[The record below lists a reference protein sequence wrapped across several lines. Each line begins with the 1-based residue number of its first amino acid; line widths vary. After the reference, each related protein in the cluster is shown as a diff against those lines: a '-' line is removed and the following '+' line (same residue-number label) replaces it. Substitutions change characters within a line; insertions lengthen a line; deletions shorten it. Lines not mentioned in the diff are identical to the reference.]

1 MKSWISFVIRFRFA
15 VIALCLLL
23 TAGFASQIP
32 RLQILINSDNF
43 IPQSNHYA
51 VVGNEVERVFGN
63 KHTAVIGITA
73 NSGSIYQPAILAKVS
88 RITARLMASPG
99 VVKTNVLSLSAR
111 KAKSI
116 TGVADGM
123 EVRPLMEQ
131 VPATPDG
138 LASLRHDVAANPAY
152 RNILVSANGKTTQI
166 VAEFHE
172 IPGGMSAIAAAVQA
186 AAAPERDASVDITVS
201 GEPIFLAWLEKFSGR
216 MGLFLPAALVI
227 IGLVHWEAFRT
238 LQALILPLVT
248 AILAVIWSVSF
259 LAISGSGLDVFN
271 ATTPILI
278 MAIAA
283 GHAVQILKRYYE
295 EFAKLKDAAAGFDGQ
310 ALNKKTMNRQAIV
323 NAVGSVG
330 PIMIAA
336 CVVAALGFLS
346 LTVFEI
352 KAIKTFGIFSALGVA
367 SALVLEL
374 TFIPALRAILPAPG
388 EREYRRERQVSVWD
402 RFVTALYGAAT
413 RRRTIVFVVAALAI
427 AGLALGG
434 TRLVVENSVKSL
446 FRSVPVKVDDDKL
459 NTRMAGTTTFYLLVD
474 TGVADGIKNPAV
486 LRAIEATQAH
496 LAADP
501 LVGKT
506 LSIADF
512 IKRMN
517 QAMNGDQPGFYSLPA
532 DRNLVAQ
539 YLLLYASSG
548 EPGDFDSYVDSDY
561 RKAVIQVFYKSDDT
575 LYLSRTAREVETFAA
590 RTFPA
595 GVTARV
601 GGGSISTLAL
611 TEEMV
616 RTKLLNI
623 AAIML
628 CVFLVTAVIF
638 RSVAAG
644 LLVLVPLVATVVVNF
659 GVMGW
664 LGIPMNI
671 PNALVSAMAIGI
683 GADYAIYLCFRLR
696 EELRTHHNEAEA
708 ERIAFQSA
716 GKAALFVST
725 AVAGGFGVLM
735 LSWDFYLHMWM
746 GLLIS
751 LAMLVSSLSTLTL
764 FASLLFSL
772 RPTFIFRQA
781 KPSIAKGL
789 ENAVS

>member
-1 MKSWISFVIRFRFA
+1 MKNWISFVIRYRFV
-15 VIALCLLL
+15 VIALCLL
-23 TAGFASQIP
+23 TTVGFASQIP

-43 IPQSNHYA
+43 IPRSNHYA
-51 VVGNEVERVFGN
+51 IAGTEVERVFGN

-73 NSGSIYQPAILAKVS
+73 NRGTIYQPEILDKVS
-88 RITARLMASPG
+88 RTTARLMASPG

-116 TGVADGM
+116 SGTADGM
-123 EVRPLMEQ
+123 QVLPLMDP
-131 VPATPDG
+131 VPRTPEG
-138 LASLRHDVAANPAY
+138 LVALRQAVAANPAY
-152 RNILVSANGKTTQI
+152 ENILVSRDEKTTLI

-172 IPGGMSAIAAAVQA
+172 LPGGMSAIAGEVQA
-186 AAAPERDASVDITVS
+186 AVAPERDASVDINVS

-216 MGLFLPAALVI
+216 MGLFLPIALVI

-238 LQALILPLVT
+238 LQALFLPLVT
-248 AILAVIWSVSF
+248 AIVAVIWSVSF
-259 LAISGSGLDVFN
+259 LAISDTGMDVFN

-295 EFAKLKDAAAGFDGQ
+295 EFAKLKDGTPSLPPKD
-310 ALNKKTMNRQAIV
+310 MNRQAIV

-330 PIMIAA
+330 PIMVVA

-374 TFIPALRAILPAPG
+374 TFIPALRAILPPPG
-388 EREYRRERQVSVWD
+388 DREYRRERQDSSWD
-402 RFVTALYGAAT
+402 RFVVGLYGLVT
-413 RRRTIVFVVAALAI
+413 RRRAVVFVAAALVI
-427 AGLALGG
+427 TGLALGG
-434 TRLVVENSVKSL
+434 SRLVVENSVKSL
-446 FRSVPVKVDDDKL
+446 FRSVPVKIEDDKL
-459 NTRMAGTTTFYLLVD
+459 NARMAGTTTFYLLVD

-486 LRAIEATQAH
+486 LRAMEATQAH
-496 LAADP
+496 LVGDP

-506 LSIADF
+506 LAITDF
-512 IKRMN
+512 VKRMN
-517 QAMNGDQPGFYSLPA
+517 QAMNGDQFAAYSLPQ
-532 DRNLVAQ
+532 DQNLVAQ
-539 YLLLYASSG
+539 YLLLYSSSG

-561 RKAVIQVFYKSDDT
+561 RKAVIQVFYKSDNTGD
-575 LYLSRTAREVETFAA
+575 LAKTAEDLESFAA

-595 GVTARV
+595 GVSAKV

-623 AAIML
+623 GAIML
-628 CVFLVTAVIF
+628 CVFLVTALIF
-638 RSVAAG
+638 RSVLSG
-644 LLVLVPLVATVVVNF
+644 LLVLVPLVATVLVNF

-696 EELRTHHNEAEA
+696 EELRTGHNEAEA
-708 ERIAFQSA
+708 ERIAFLSA

-735 LSWDFYLHMWM
+735 FSWDFYLHMWM

-751 LAMLVSSLSTLTL
+751 LAMLVSSFSTLTL
-764 FASLLFSL
+764 FAALLFAL
-772 RPTFIFRQA
+772 RPEFIFGRA
-781 KPSIAKGL
+781 KASARKGL

>member
-1 MKSWISFVIRFRFA
+1 MKNWISIVIRFRFV
-15 VIALCLLL
+15 VIALCLLV
-23 TAGFASQIP
+23 TVGFASQIP
-32 RLQILINSDNF
+32 RLQILIDSNNF
-43 IPQSNHYA
+43 IPRSNHYA
-51 VVGNEVERVFGN
+51 IVGTEVEHIFGN

-73 NSGSIYQPAILAKVS
+73 NSGTIYQPEILDKVS
-88 RITARLMASPG
+88 RITGRLMASQG
-99 VVKTNVLSLSAR
+99 VIKTNVLSLSAR

-116 TGVADGM
+116 SGTAEGM
-123 EVRPLMEQ
+123 QVLPLMDP
-131 VPATPDG
+131 VPRTSAG
-138 LASLRHDVAANPAY
+138 LAALRQAVAANPAY
-152 RNILVSANGKTTQI
+152 ENILVSRDEKTTLV
-166 VAEFHE
+166 VAEFRE
-172 IPGGMSAIAAAVQA
+172 LPGGMSAIAAEVQA
-186 AAAPERDASVDITVS
+186 AIAPERDASVDINVS

-238 LQALILPLVT
+238 LQALFLPLVT

-259 LAISGSGLDVFN
+259 LAISGTGMDVFN

-295 EFAKLKDAAAGFDGQ
+295 EFAKLKDGTPGLRPKD
-310 ALNKKTMNRQAIV
+310 MNRQAIV

-374 TFIPALRAILPAPG
+374 TFIPALRAILPPPG
-388 EREYRRERQVSVWD
+388 DREYRREHQVSSWD
-402 RFVTALYGAAT
+402 RFVVGLYGLVT
-413 RRRTIVFVVAALAI
+413 QRRAVVFVAAAVVI
-427 AGLALGG
+427 SGLALGG
-434 TRLVVENSVKSL
+434 SRVTVENSVKSL
-446 FRSVPVKVDDDKL
+446 FRSVPVKFEDDKL
-459 NTRMAGTTTFYLLVD
+459 NARMAGTTTFYLLVD

-486 LRAIEATQAH
+486 LRAMETTQAH
-496 LAADP
+496 LSGDP
-501 LVGKT
+501 LVGRT
-506 LSIADF
+506 LAITDF

-517 QAMNGDQPGFYSLPA
+517 QAMNGDHPAAYSLPQ

-548 EPGDFDSYVDSDY
+548 EPEDFDSYVDSDY
-561 RKAVIQVFYKSDDT
+561 RKAVIQVFYKSDNTRDLAKT
-575 LYLSRTAREVETFAA
+575 TEDLESFSA

-595 GVTARV
+595 GVSAKV
-601 GGGSISTLAL
+601 GGGSINTLAL

-623 AAIML
+623 GAIML
-628 CVFLVTAVIF
+628 CVFLVTALIF
-638 RSVAAG
+638 RSVLSG
-644 LLVLVPLVATVVVNF
+644 MLVLVPLVATVLVNF

-696 EELRTHHNEAEA
+696 EELRTGHNEAEA
-708 ERIAFQSA
+708 ERIAFLSA

-735 LSWDFYLHMWM
+735 FSWDFYLHMWM

-764 FASLLFSL
+764 FAALLFAL
-772 RPTFIFRQA
+772 RPAFIFGKA
-781 KPSIAKGL
+781 EPSTTGVL

>member
-1 MKSWISFVIRFRFA
+1 MKNWISFVIRFRFA
-15 VIALCLLL
+15 VIALCLLV

-51 VVGNEVERVFGN
+51 IVGTEIEHVFGN
-63 KHTAVIGITA
+63 KHTVVIGITA
-73 NSGSIYQPAILAKVS
+73 NKGTIYQPQILEKVT

-99 VVKTNVLSLSAR
+99 VIKTNVLSLSAR

-123 EVRPLMEQ
+123 LVQPLMAT
-131 VPATPDG
+131 VPTTAEG
-138 LASLRHDVAANPAY
+138 LAALRHDVEANPAY
-152 RNILVSANGKTTQI
+152 RNVLVSTDGRTTQI

-186 AAAPERDASVDITVS
+186 AIGPDRDASVDIMVS

-238 LQALILPLVT
+238 LQALFLPLVT
-248 AILAVIWSVSF
+248 AIMAVIWSVSF

-295 EFAKLKDAAAGFDGQ
+295 EFAKLKDAAPGLDPTA
-310 ALNKKTMNRQAIV
+310 MNRQAIV

-336 CVVAALGFLS
+336 CTVAALGFLS
-346 LTVFEI
+346 LTIFEI
-352 KAIKTFGIFSALGVA
+352 RAIKTFGIFSALGVA

-402 RFVTALYGAAT
+402 RFVTSLYTAVT
-413 RRRTIVFVVAALAI
+413 RYRPIVFALAAVAI
-427 AGLALGG
+427 VGLALGG

-446 FRSVPVKVDDDKL
+446 FRSVPVKTEDDKL
-459 NTRMAGTTTFYLLVD
+459 NARMAGTTTLYLLVD
-474 TGVADGIKNPAV
+474 TGVADGIKDPAV

-506 LSIADF
+506 LSITDF

-517 QAMNGDQPGFYSLPA
+517 QAMNADQARFYSLPG

-561 RKAVIQVFYKSDDT
+561 RKAVIQVFYKSDNT
-575 LYLSRTAREVETFAA
+575 LYLARTARDLEAFAG

-595 GVTARV
+595 GVSAKV
-601 GGGSISTLAL
+601 GGGSIGTVAL

-638 RSVAAG
+638 RSVLAG
-644 LLVLVPLVATVVVNF
+644 LLVLVPLIATVLVNF

-671 PNALVSAMAIGI
+671 PNSLVSAMAIGI

-696 EELRTHHNEAEA
+696 EELRTRDNEAEA
-708 ERIAFQSA
+708 ERIAFLSA

-735 LSWDFYLHMWM
+735 VSWDFYLHMWM
-746 GLLIS
+746 GLLIA

-772 RPTFIFRQA
+772 RPAFIFGKA
-781 KPSIAKGL
+781 KASLKKGL
-789 ENAVS
+789 ENALS